1 MKRASADLNRKSPSE
16 RRGLVLVIVMIV
28 VVLVSLAGFGFVA
41 VMFTEHKA
49 VRLRGEQ
56 LEIEQAIASA
66 ELLIGTEMRKS
77 LHAPGGASPGISSTG
92 GALVEGLGVE
102 GSGLFDNPTMFQAR
116 SLIPGIEEPGVIR
129 FTVISPR
136 QPGGDAASTGSLGES
151 PVRYGVEDESS
162 RLNLAVLPEWE
173 RLAPGSGESALMK
186 LPGMTEEI
194 ARSILDWIDAD
205 EQPREL
211 GAESEYYSTLDP
223 PYAPRNGIPESIEEL
238 LLVKGVTRKLLFG
251 LDENR
256 NGLIE
261 ESEAEL
267 GSDTASGE
275 FAGSTIGWERF
286 LTLYS
291 RDLNTNFAGR
301 PRIYVNDHDLPRLY
315 LRLAEVE
322 KSWGEFIILYRQH
335 GPVSPTTSLPPA
347 VETVSSLPPDLKAP
361 PKFRIRSLLD
371 LVDAKVLIPAVDSK
385 PSVLVASPFTSS
397 PETLGLTLPKLLDA
411 LTVDHRFLLEG
422 AINVNSASA
431 EVLGMIPG
439 LPVEA
444 IERIVS
450 GQDRVSGTVADE
462 RKTPAWLWTENV
474 LSRETFDKVLPFVT
488 CRGTACRAQ
497 IVGYSSQSKLASR
510 AEVVIDVSSPSPGRL
525 YWKDL
530 LIRGRG
536 YEWGL
541 IDPSLAE
548 EEFPGMAQVAG
559 N

>member
-1 MKRASADLNRKSPSE
+1 MIRRQKNRHQAGESD

-28 VVLVSLAGFGFVA
+28 VVLVSLAGFSFVA

-49 VRLRGEQ
+49 VRLRGQQ

-66 ELLIGTEMRKS
+66 ELLIGTELQKS
-77 LHAPGGASPGISSTG
+77 LQSPVGTSGGS
-92 GALVEGLGVE
+92 GAAGLSLVE

-116 SLIPGIEEPGVIR
+116 SLIPGIEESGVIK
-129 FTVISPR
+129 FSVISPR
-136 QPGGDAASTGSLGES
+136 QSASEASSGGTFGES
-151 PVRYGVEDESS
+151 LVRYGVEDESS

-173 RLAPGSGESALMK
+173 RLSPGSGEAALMK

-194 ARSILDWIDAD
+194 ARAILDWIDTD
-205 EQPREL
+205 DLPRDL

-223 PYAPRNGIPESIEEL
+223 PYSPRNATPESIEEL

-261 ESEAEL
+261 EHEAEL
-267 GSDTASGE
+267 ASNSASGGS
-275 FAGSTIGWERF
+275 ADSTIGWERL

-291 RDLNTNFAGR
+291 RDLNTNSAGR
-301 PRIYVNDHDLPRLY
+301 PRIYINDHDLPRLF
-315 LRLAEVE
+315 LRLSEVE
-322 KSWGEFIILYRQH
+322 KSWGEFIVLYRQH
-335 GPVSPTTSLPPA
+335 GPALPTTPLPPA
-347 VETVSSLPPDLKAP
+347 AETVTSLPPDLKVP
-361 PKFRIRSLLD
+361 PRFRIRSLLE
-371 LVDAKVLIPAVDSK
+371 LIDAKVLIPAVDSK

-397 PETLGLTLPKLLDA
+397 PETLGLMVPKLLDA
-411 LTVDHRFLLEG
+411 LTIEHRFMVEG
-422 AINVNSASA
+422 AINLNTAST

-450 GQDRVSGTVADE
+450 SQDRVSGAVADE

-474 LSRETFDKVLPFVT
+474 LSREAFETVLPYVT

-510 AEVVIDVSSPSPGRL
+510 AEVVIDVSTPSPSRL

-536 YEWGL
+536 YDWGL